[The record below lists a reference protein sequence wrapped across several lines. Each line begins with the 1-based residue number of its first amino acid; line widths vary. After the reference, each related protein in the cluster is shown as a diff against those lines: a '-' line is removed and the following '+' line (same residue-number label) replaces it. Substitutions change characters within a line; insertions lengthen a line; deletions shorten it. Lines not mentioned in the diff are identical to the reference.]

1 MQLQNIIDWWKQIE
15 FAYPKMLSLF
25 LFIPFM
31 IWWYVNRTNKSQAT
45 FTVSTSRAFTV
56 STFKNLLRHLP
67 FVLRLLAVAAIV
79 IVLARPQRHIDE
91 RMTKGEGIDIIL
103 CIDVSGSMLSKDF
116 LPNRLEAAKE
126 VAKQFVLERPIDRMG
141 LVIFSGEAYTLSPI
155 TTDKNTLLEQ
165 ISGLKSGM
173 LQDGTLI
180 GEGLATSADRLS
192 KSNAKSKIVILL
204 TDGKEE
210 APETRII
217 DPLTALEI
225 AKSKGVKAYTIG
237 MSAYNSVSFEEN
249 IKGKRTIV
257 TTNALDE
264 DLLKRIAS
272 ETGGEYFRARDKAGL
287 QIIYNEID
295 KMEKSKVEV
304 QSLRHYKEEF
314 IPFLLAALGF
324 LFIELILRFTM
335 LRKFP

>member
-1 MQLQNIIDWWKQIE
+1 
-15 FAYPKMLSLF
+15 
-25 LFIPFM
+25 
-31 IWWYVNRTNKSQAT
+31 
-45 FTVSTSRAFTV
+45 
-56 STFKNLLRHLP
+56 
-67 FVLRLLAVAAIV
+67 
-79 IVLARPQRHIDE
+79 
-91 RMTKGEGIDIIL
+91 
-103 CIDVSGSMLSKDF
+103 
-116 LPNRLEAAKE
+116 
-126 VAKQFVLERPIDRMG
+126 
-141 LVIFSGEAYTLSPI
+141 VIFSGEAYTLSPI

-165 ISGLKSGM
+165 INGLKSGM

-192 KSNAKSKIVILL
+192 KSTAKSKIIILL

-225 AKSKGVKAYTIG
+225 AKSKGVKVYTIG
-237 MSAYNSVSFEEN
+237 MSAYNTVSIQEK
-249 IKGKRTIV
+249 IKGKQTVV
-257 TTNALDE
+257 TTTALDE
-264 DLLKRIAS
+264 DLLKRIAT

-304 QSLRHYKEEF
+304 QSLRHYREEF
-314 IPFLLAALGF
+314 IPFLLAALAF
-324 LFIELILRFTM
+324 LFIELLLRFTV